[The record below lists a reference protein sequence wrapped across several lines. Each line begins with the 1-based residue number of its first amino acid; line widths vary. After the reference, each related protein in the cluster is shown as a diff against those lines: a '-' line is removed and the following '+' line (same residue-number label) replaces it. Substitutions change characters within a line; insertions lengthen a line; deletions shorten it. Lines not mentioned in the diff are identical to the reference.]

1 MRYGG
6 QRIVNAALST
16 TAEAELL
23 ASLFERLPYVLGI
36 NLAIAAC
43 AVVAFSISEPQGPIA
58 LWFGVMLASLVY
70 RFLVWYRFRRSS
82 EIRPADPGWT
92 RHFTFAAGLNGAA
105 WGLAPVLF
113 YNPESSVAQVFIPFI
128 LAGMSGGSLV
138 GLSGSVSAFF
148 AFYISLAA
156 PYALRLVWEG
166 DQAHLTMAAAVL
178 IYMVGIGWLGRS
190 FNGYLRQ
197 SVRLAGENE
206 QLLSALRQKTKE
218 LQEKSSQLEVTF
230 EHINQGVAVFD
241 RKHHLITCNR
251 RHRELCDNAT
261 EVFLPG
267 TDTGHAVGSRP
278 DQELQEHPACRMPN
292 GSHPRSRNRRFD
304 WIGAKGRFLQIED
317 NPMPSGGF
325 VRTSTDV
332 TDRKRHEAHILHL
345 AQHDSLT
352 GLPNRMLFHDR
363 LNQAL
368 SFALRKRGQ
377 LAVLLLDLD
386 GFKTINDTLGHD
398 AGDRLLQQ
406 TADRLKSC
414 IRGSDTLARLGGD
427 EFVIIQMELWQKE
440 DAAALAERI
449 SNAFRETFDLGGQN
463 VHVGT
468 SIGIAIG
475 EPGRQGPDSPGE
487 LLRHADL
494 ALYQAKVDMRGGHCF
509 FEEGMSVRIQ
519 RRKSLEHD
527 LRVALAK
534 KQLELH
540 YQPQLDLRTG
550 EMTGV
555 EALLRWRHPELGWIP
570 PADVIPLAEESDLI
584 VSIGEWVLGEACAQA
599 AAWPSLNMAVNLSPI
614 QFMRSDLVKTVE
626 TALATTGLP
635 AERLEL
641 EITESVWLSDCEKAM
656 TTLNRLRGL
665 GVRVAL
671 DDFGTGY
678 ASISYLLRFP
688 FDKIKIDRSFIQGID
703 RMTEANAV
711 VHALIGLGRSIGM
724 RASAEGV
731 ETPAQIEHLRKE
743 GCEEVQGFYY
753 GEPVLAQEIDTILD
767 NSNSYFIH

>member
-1 MRYGG
+1 M
-6 QRIVNAALST
+6 NPALST

-23 ASLFERLPYVLGI
+23 ESLFERLPYVLGI
-36 NLAIAAC
+36 NLAIAVC
-43 AVVAFSISEPQGPIA
+43 AVVAFSISEPRGLIA
-58 LWFGVMLASLVY
+58 LWFGVMLTSLIY
-70 RFLVWYRFRRSS
+70 RFMVWHRFRRAS
-82 EIRPADPGWT
+82 ETRADDPGWT
-92 RHFTFAAGLNGAA
+92 RRFTFSAGLNGAA

-113 YNPESSVAQVFIPFI
+113 YDPESSVAQVFIPFV

-148 AFYISLAA
+148 AFYLSLAA
-156 PYALRLVWEG
+156 PYALRLIWEG

-206 QLLSALRQKTKE
+206 HLLTALRQKTNE
-218 LQEKSSQLEVTF
+218 LEEKSSQLEVTF
-230 EHINQGVAVFD
+230 ERINQGVAVFD
-241 RKHHLITCNR
+241 RDHRLITCNG
-251 RHRELCDNAT
+251 RHRELCDNAS
-261 EVFLPG
+261 EAFLPG
-267 TDTGHAVGSRP
+267 IGAGQAAGSRAEPEQQVKQACKLP
-278 DQELQEHPACRMPN
+278 DDTHARC
-292 GSHPRSRNRRFD
+292 RNRRFD

-332 TDRKRHEAHILHL
+332 PDRKRHEAHILHL
-345 AQHDSLT
+345 AHHDSLT
-352 GLPNRMLFHDR
+352 GLPNRMLFQDR
-363 LNQAL
+363 LDQAL
-368 SFALRKRGQ
+368 SLAVRKRSR

-386 GFKTINDTLGHD
+386 RFKTINDTLGHD
-398 AGDRLLQQ
+398 AGDRLLEQ
-406 TADRLKSC
+406 TAVRLKSC

-427 EFVIIQMELWQKE
+427 EFVIIQMELGMKE
-440 DAAALAERI
+440 DAVALAERI
-449 SNAFRETFDLGGQN
+449 SCAFRETFDLGGQN

-468 SIGIAIG
+468 SIGIAIA
-475 EPGRQGPDSPGE
+475 EPGRKGADSPGE

-494 ALYQAKVDMRGGHCF
+494 ALYQAKLDMRGGHCF
-509 FEEGMSVRIQ
+509 FEEGMNVRIQ

-527 LRVALAK
+527 LRAALAG

-584 VSIGEWVLGEACAQA
+584 VAIGEWVLGEACAQA

-614 QFMRSDLVKTVE
+614 QFMRSDLVATVE
-626 TALATTGLP
+626 TALARTGLP
-635 AERLEL
+635 PERLEL
-641 EITESVWLSDCEKAM
+641 EITESAWLSDCEKTMA
-656 TTLNRLRGL
+656 TLNRLRGL

-688 FDKIKIDRSFIQGID
+688 FDKIKIDRSFIQGLD
-703 RMTEANAV
+703 RMAEANAV
-711 VHALIGLGRSIGM
+711 VHALIGLGHSIGM

-753 GEPVLAQEIDTILD
+753 GEPVLAREIGAML
-767 NSNSYFIH
+767 SNSQAHFMN

>member
-1 MRYGG
+1 M
-6 QRIVNAALST
+6 NAALST

-23 ASLFERLPYVLGI
+23 ASLFERLPYVLSI
-36 NLAIAAC
+36 NLAIAVC
-43 AVVAFSISEPQGPIA
+43 AVVAFSIGEPHGLIA

-70 RFLVWYRFRRSS
+70 RLLVWYRFRGSS
-82 EIRPADPGWT
+82 EKRMDDPAWT
-92 RHFTFAAGLNGAA
+92 RRFTLAAGLNGAA

-113 YNPESSVAQVFIPFI
+113 YSPDSSVAQVFIPFI

-138 GLSGSVSAFF
+138 GLSGSISAFF

-156 PYALRLVWEG
+156 PYALRLIWEG

-190 FNGYLRQ
+190 FNCYLRQ
-197 SVRLAGENE
+197 SVQLAGENE
-206 QLLSALRQKTKE
+206 HLLMALRQKTNE

-241 RKHHLITCNR
+241 QEYHLITCNG
-251 RHRELCDNAT
+251 RHRELCDNVT

-267 TDTGHAVGSRP
+267 INTGHVTVSKS
-278 DQELQEHPACRMPN
+278 DQKQLACRVPD
-292 GSHPRSRNRRFD
+292 GTYPHQRSCRFD

-332 TDRKRHEAHILHL
+332 TDRRRHEAHILHL

-363 LNQAL
+363 LDQAL

-386 GFKTINDTLGHD
+386 RFKTINDTLGHD

-406 TADRLKSC
+406 AAARLKSC

-427 EFVIIQMELWQKE
+427 EFVIIQVELGLKE
-440 DAAALAERI
+440 GAAALAERV
-449 SNAFRETFDLGGQN
+449 SDAFRETFDLGGQS

-468 SIGIAIG
+468 SIGIAIA
-475 EPGRQGPDSPGE
+475 EPGRKGADSPGE

-494 ALYQAKVDMRGGHCF
+494 ALYQAKLDMRGGHCF
-509 FEEGMSVRIQ
+509 FEEGMNVRIQ

-555 EALLRWRHPELGWIP
+555 EALLRWHHPELGWIP

-584 VSIGEWVLGEACAQA
+584 VAIGEWVLGEACAQA

-614 QFMRSDLVKTVE
+614 QFMRSDLVETVE
-626 TALATTGLP
+626 TVLATTGLP

-656 TTLNRLRGL
+656 VTLNRLRRL

-688 FDKIKIDRSFIQGID
+688 FDKIKIDRSFIQGLD

-711 VHALIGLGRSIGM
+711 VHALIGLGRSIGV

-753 GEPVLAQEIDTILD
+753 GEPALAQEICAILD
-767 NSNSYFIH
+767 NNDAHFIN

>member
-1 MRYGG
+1 MS
-6 QRIVNAALST
+6 AALST
-16 TAEAELL
+16 TAESDLL

-36 NLAIAAC
+36 NLAIAIC
-43 AVVAFSISEPQGPIA
+43 AVIAFSISEPPGLIM
-58 LWFGVMLASLVY
+58 LWIGTMLASLAFRLKVWRDFARSAGERRHEPAWTQ
-70 RFLVWYRFRRSS
+70 RFTL
-82 EIRPADPGWT
+82 
-92 RHFTFAAGLNGAA
+92 AAGLNGGA

-113 YNPESSVAQVFIPFI
+113 YNPDSLVAQTFLPFV

-138 GLSGSVSAFF
+138 GLSGSRSAFF
-148 AFYISLAA
+148 AFYISLAT

-166 DQAHLTMAAAVL
+166 DQAHLTMAAAVV

-206 QLLSALRQKTKE
+206 HLLTALRQRTAE

-241 RKHHLITCNR
+241 QEHRLVTCNH
-251 RHRELCDNAT
+251 RHRELCSDAADA
-261 EVFLPG
+261 FLPG
-267 TDTGHAVGSRP
+267 VDSRPGSRP
-278 DQELQEHPACRMPN
+278 QAHREPRREGVLKPAEPARHRC
-292 GSHPRSRNRRFD
+292 RNRRFD
-304 WIGAKGRFLQIED
+304 WIGTKGRFLQIED

-363 LNQAL
+363 LDQAL
-368 SFALRKRGQ
+368 HLAQRKRGR

-386 GFKTINDTLGHD
+386 RFKTINDTLGHD

-406 TADRLKSC
+406 TSERLRAC
-414 IRGSDTLARLGGD
+414 IRGSDMLARLGGD
-427 EFVIIQMELWQKE
+427 EFVIIQMELRQKS
-440 DAAALAERI
+440 DADVLAERI
-449 SNAFRETFDLGGQN
+449 KDAFREGFDLGGQH

-468 SIGIAIG
+468 SIGIAIAA
-475 EPGRQGPDSPGE
+475 PGRQGPESAGE

-494 ALYQAKVDMRGGHCF
+494 ALYQAKFKMRGGHCF
-509 FEEGMSVRIQ
+509 FEEGMNARIQ
-519 RRKSLEHD
+519 RRKLLEHD
-527 LRVALAK
+527 LRAALTER
-534 KQLELH
+534 QLELH

-550 EMTGV
+550 RMTGV
-555 EALLRWRHPELGWIP
+555 EALLRWHHPKRGLVP
-570 PADVIPLAEESDLI
+570 PADFIPLAEESDLI
-584 VSIGEWVLGEACAQA
+584 VAIGEWVLGEACAQA
-599 AAWPSLNMAVNLSPI
+599 AAWPSLTMAVNLSPI
-614 QFMRSDLVKTVE
+614 QFMRSDLVETVE
-626 TALATTGLP
+626 TVLARTGLP
-635 AERLEL
+635 AARLEL
-641 EITESVWLSDCEKAM
+641 EITESAWLADCDKTMA
-656 TTLNRLRGL
+656 TLNRLRDL

-688 FDKIKIDRSFIQGID
+688 FDKIKIDRSFIQGLD
-703 RMTEANAV
+703 RVTEANAV

-753 GEPVLAQEIDTILD
+753 GEPVLAQKIGTMLA
-767 NSNSYFIH
+767 NSHRHFIN

>member
-1 MRYGG
+1 MNG
-6 QRIVNAALST
+6 ALST

-36 NLAIAAC
+36 NLAIAVC
-43 AVVAFSISEPQGPIA
+43 AVVAFSISEPHGLIA
-58 LWFGVMLASLVY
+58 LWFGVMLTSLVY
-70 RFLVWYRFRRSS
+70 RLTVWHRFRRSS
-82 EIRPADPGWT
+82 EKRTDDPGWT
-92 RHFTFAAGLNGAA
+92 RRFTLAAGLNGAA

-113 YNPESSVAQVFIPFI
+113 YNPDSSVAQVFIPFI

-138 GLSGSVSAFF
+138 GLSGSISAFF

-156 PYALRLVWEG
+156 PYALRLTWEG

-206 QLLSALRQKTKE
+206 HLLTALRQKTNE
-218 LQEKSSQLEVTF
+218 VQEKSSQLEVTF

-241 RKHHLITCNR
+241 QEHRLITCNR

-267 TDTGHAVGSRP
+267 IDTGHAADSGA
-278 DQELQEHPACRMPN
+278 DQEQQEQPACKVPDETY
-292 GSHPRSRNRRFD
+292 PRYRNRRFD

-317 NPMPSGGF
+317 NPMPSGSF

-363 LNQAL
+363 LDRAL
-368 SFALRKRGQ
+368 SFAIRKRGQ

-386 GFKTINDTLGHD
+386 RFKTINDTLGHD

-406 TADRLKSC
+406 AAARLKSC

-427 EFVIIQMELWQKE
+427 EFVIIQMELGLKE
-440 DAAALAERI
+440 GATALAERI
-449 SNAFRETFDLGGQN
+449 SEAFRGTFDLGGQC

-468 SIGIAIG
+468 SIGIAIA
-475 EPGRQGPDSPGE
+475 EPERKGADSPGE
-487 LLRHADL
+487 LLRQADL
-494 ALYQAKVDMRGGHCF
+494 ALYQAKLDMRGGHCF
-509 FEEGMSVRIQ
+509 FEEGMNVRIQ

-584 VSIGEWVLGEACAQA
+584 VAIGEWVLGEACAQA

-614 QFMRSDLVKTVE
+614 QFMRSDLVETVE
-626 TALATTGLP
+626 TVLATTGLP

-641 EITESVWLSDCEKAM
+641 EITESVWLADCEKAM
-656 TTLNRLRGL
+656 TTLNGLRRL

-688 FDKIKIDRSFIQGID
+688 FDKIKIDRSFIQGLD

-711 VHALIGLGRSIGM
+711 VRALIGLGHSIGM

-731 ETPAQIEHLRKE
+731 ETPAQIERLRKE

-753 GEPVLAQEIDTILD
+753 GKPVIAREIGAILT
-767 NSNSYFIH
+767 NNHAHLIN